1 MYGIQE
7 IDSEGLAEKLR
18 AEPSAFHLIDVRG
31 PGEWAQGVI
40 AGAETVPLHMVP
52 IHLQQLE
59 TDKPI
64 VFYCRSGARSA
75 QACAF
80 FMARGNANVIN
91 LRGGVM
97 DWVRRGLPLS
107 PNA

>member
-1 MYGIQE
+1 MVGIQE
-7 IDSEGLAEKLR
+7 IDSELLAEKLR
-18 AEPSAFHLIDVRG
+18 EEPSAFHLIDVRG
-31 PGEWAQGVI
+31 PGEWAHGVI
-40 AGAETVPLHMVP
+40 DGAQTVPLHMVP
-52 IHLQQLE
+52 IHLDQLE
-59 TDKPI
+59 TGKPI

-80 FMARGNANVIN
+80 SMSRGKEDVIN

-107 PNA
+107 RNA